1 MTWIRETSLPVCV
14 MTCFLFLSP
23 AFGKP
28 ADTVAF
34 SISDREHRKVTV
46 ISGVNPGRVESTA
59 VQTFAEELER
69 ETGSRPALA
78 TIPPEGMNPL
88 VIVGTAAGNDTLSDL
103 AKKHALPVDALGEE
117 AFLLRTLEDDGRPV
131 LLIAGGGERGVLY
144 GVQEALDQV
153 ITSGPNGEVVVI
165 PCDVRR
171 QPALP
176 IRGTYCLTCWGLAPH
191 YDRAGWESA
200 IDSMSRA
207 GMNRIMFWMDGLFR
221 SRKFPYTFLDNSYF
235 TGVQLTDEDI
245 HKLIKYAHDR
255 GMKFYLGSGVF
266 GWFTSQ
272 TFVAKFKEAADSS
285 PNGTNLC
292 PSHPLAQQLTH
303 DYLAEMIEVFPEADG
318 YMLEIRDEQGDCFC
332 EVCQK
337 PLDERGSKQFGQSE
351 LDLLEK
357 LSRTVWAKYREKK
370 FVWLM
375 GFANHNNDP
384 LYYERIRKMS
394 RDPRM
399 EWLEVR
405 GSWTLPTPDGERK
418 PLSRFSDNAYIWG
431 GGYYA
436 QTRESIQSLVQRI
449 LKAGLRGYLPAY
461 EPGFGSASL
470 YGKVVPYPVHLIP
483 FVLTQHY
490 YREFTWDPEID
501 RDTLLARTHR
511 KFFSSDVPIEL
522 ADDLFFL
529 RRFHQAHYPE
539 LTCIAPGLIRT
550 NRLGDGV
557 EQIWNDTHMPDKEGQ
572 LTRLARRVRSLQ
584 ELAKGGGDM
593 NRVVQI
599 EERIAQHRPNTS
611 RRSARSFDL
620 MQRCI
625 DDIRT
630 ALAERQE
637 DLVQAKDTL
646 ARIEARIAEYRK
658 AKGTNSTDGS

>member
-1 MTWIRETSLPVCV
+1 
-14 MTCFLFLSP
+14 
-23 AFGKP
+23 
-28 ADTVAF
+28 
-34 SISDREHRKVTV
+34 
-46 ISGVNPGRVESTA
+46 
-59 VQTFAEELER
+59 
-69 ETGSRPALA
+69 
-78 TIPPEGMNPL
+78 
-88 VIVGTAAGNDTLSDL
+88 
-103 AKKHALPVDALGEE
+103 
-117 AFLLRTLEDDGRPV
+117 
-131 LLIAGGGERGVLY
+131 
-144 GVQEALDQV
+144 
-153 ITSGPNGEVVVI
+153 
-165 PCDVRR
+165 
-171 QPALP
+171 
-176 IRGTYCLTCWGLAPH
+176 
-191 YDRAGWESA
+191 
-200 IDSMSRA
+200 
-207 GMNRIMFWMDGLFR
+207 
-221 SRKFPYTFLDNSYF
+221 
-235 TGVQLTDEDI
+235 
-245 HKLIKYAHDR
+245 
-255 GMKFYLGSGVF
+255 
-266 GWFTSQ
+266 
-272 TFVAKFKEAADSS
+272 
-285 PNGTNLC
+285 
-292 PSHPLAQQLTH
+292 
-303 DYLAEMIEVFPEADG
+303 
-318 YMLEIRDEQGDCFC
+318 
-332 EVCQK
+332 
-337 PLDERGSKQFGQSE
+337 
-351 LDLLEK
+351 
-357 LSRTVWAKYREKK
+357 
-370 FVWLM
+370 M